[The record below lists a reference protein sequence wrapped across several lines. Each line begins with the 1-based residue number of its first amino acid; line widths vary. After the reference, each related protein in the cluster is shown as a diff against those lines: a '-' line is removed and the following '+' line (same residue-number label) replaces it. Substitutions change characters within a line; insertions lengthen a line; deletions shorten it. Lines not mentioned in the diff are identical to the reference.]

1 MIYYSPGR
9 LGEAHR
15 LASQIGLPSQRVA
28 ERPAE
33 QLVVG
38 DADFH
43 VLLLLGNDWRD
54 VTELETLGTG
64 SIV

>member
-1 MIYYSPGR
+1 MR
-9 LGEAHR
+9 RRR
-15 LASQIGLPSQRVA
+15 LAGQIGLPPERIA

-38 DADFH
+38 DADLH

-54 VTELETLGTG
+54 VTELDTLEAG
-64 SIV
+64 SIAQNALNS